1 MYLTEE
7 GREKLQYLPGLDEE
21 LGRRVRGAL
30 NDEELEELRRM
41 LTLLARAMKD

>member
-1 MYLTEE
+1 M
-7 GREKLQYLPGLDEE
+7 RYLPELDEE
-21 LGRRVRGAL
+21 LGRRVCGAL